1 MAHKSKDK
9 ADCVSLDLFVGD
21 EDDEPHSSSQN
32 AVETLC
38 LRILS
43 KRGINYRFGGLQ
55 LHVKSPDFTVGK
67 SFHVNLDENNRIDS
81 IESYR
86 EPEDS
91 YLFGRRRVSLLGSN
105 NLGTSPARILITPK
119 KTPESDAANSGAGV
133 SNNVQAT
140 NGTAAAM
147 NNKVSANKQIPILT
161 ADVVVEEI
169 RPQEKSI
176 PEGVA
181 QPSQS
186 LGSALVNSMNT
197 LLNKKANNQSNASSL
212 ANSNANSPSQSIHS
226 INSLSSSMLEL
237 RTSSPINPASSP
249 EKLISKLTLQAFG
262 HSDKESKYIKNKKN
276 KKYDFKKRSKE
287 KLLKNGE
294 KNQENGS
301 GQQTAAVGNTVV
313 SKAVGD
319 KKPENC
325 KQPDKSVPV
334 KEEPKESEKAKEGEK
349 AKEKTKEKVNSK
361 CDKKLASDHNLSI
374 ESAKKNSAVQM
385 KSIGVCTHHLDASCL
400 SLNLQEG
407 FFFNLRRTR
416 SWKK

>member
-9 ADCVSLDLFVGD
+9 SDCVSLDLFVGD

-55 LHVKSPDFTVGK
+55 LHVKSPDFHIGK

-86 EPEDS
+86 EPEDA
-91 YLFGRRRVSLLGSN
+91 YIFGRRRVSLLGSN

-119 KTPESDAANSGAGV
+119 KPPESEAGGGAVAAAVPAGE
-133 SNNVQAT
+133 ST
-140 NGTAAAM
+140 NGTANKASAA
-147 NNKVSANKQIPILT
+147 KQMPILT

-169 RPQEKSI
+169 RPPEKSI
-176 PEGVA
+176 PENAV

-186 LGSALVNSMNT
+186 LGSALVNT
-197 LLNKKANNQSNASSL
+197 LLNKRSNNHSSTSSL

-237 RTSSPINPASSP
+237 RTSSPIDPTSSSP

-262 HSDKESKYIKNKKN
+262 HSERESKYIKNKKN

-294 KNQENGS
+294 KNAEKNQENGS
-301 GQQTAAVGNTVV
+301 GQQTAGVKSVAVV
-313 SKAVGD
+313 D

-325 KQPDKSVPV
+325 KQPDKSVPAR
-334 KEEPKESEKAKEGEK
+334 EEPKEAERV
-349 AKEKTKEKVNSK
+349 KEKLNEKVTEKVNSE

-374 ESAKKNSAVQM
+374 EPAKTHSVQKQT
-385 KSIGVCTHHLDASCL
+385 KSIGVSTHLDASCL
-400 SLNLQEG
+400 SLNLQQG
-407 FFFNLRRTR
+407 FFFFNLRRTR

>member
-55 LHVKSPDFTVGK
+55 LHVKSPDFHVGK

-119 KTPESDAANSGAGV
+119 KAPETEANAANVGASG
-133 SNNVQAT
+133 SNSVQASEAT
-140 NGTAAAM
+140 NGTAT
-147 NNKVSANKQIPILT
+147 NKVSANKQLPILT
-161 ADVVVEEI
+161 ADVVVEEV
-169 RPQEKSI
+169 RPQEKTI
-176 PEGVA
+176 PEGAV
-181 QPSQS
+181 QPNQS
-186 LGSALVNSMNT
+186 LGSALVNT
-197 LLNKKANNQSNASSL
+197 LLNKKPNNQSNASSL

-237 RTSSPINPASSP
+237 RTSSPINPASSSP

-262 HSDKESKYIKNKKN
+262 HSDKENKYIKNKKN

-301 GQQTAAVGNTVV
+301 GQQTAASSTTG
-313 SKAVGD
+313 SKAGVD

-325 KQPDKSVPV
+325 KQPDKSVPA
-334 KEEPKESEKAKEGEK
+334 KEEPKESERVSEK
-349 AKEKTKEKVNSK
+349 ANKKVNSK

-374 ESAKKNSAVQM
+374 ESAKKNPTVQT

>member
-9 ADCVSLDLFVGD
+9 VDCVSLDLFVGD

-55 LHVKSPDFTVGK
+55 LHVKSPDFHIGK
-67 SFHVNLDENNRIDS
+67 SFHVNLDENNKIHS

-86 EPEDS
+86 EPEDA

-119 KTPESDAANSGAGV
+119 KPPESEASSGATN
-133 SNNVQAT
+133 SVQAGEPT
-140 NGTAAAM
+140 NGTAATNRTATAS
-147 NNKVSANKQIPILT
+147 KSVPILT

-169 RPQEKSI
+169 RQPEKTIS
-176 PEGVA
+176 ENAG
-181 QPSQS
+181 QPGQS
-186 LGSALVNSMNT
+186 LGSALVNT
-197 LLNKKANNQSNASSL
+197 LLNKRTNNHSSTSSL
-212 ANSNANSPSQSIHS
+212 ANSSANSPSQSIHS

-237 RTSSPINPASSP
+237 RTSSPIDPASSSP

-262 HSDKESKYIKNKKN
+262 HLDKESKYIKNKKN

-287 KLLKNGE
+287 RLLKNGE

-301 GQQTAAVGNTVV
+301 GQQTGSAGAK
-313 SKAVGD
+313 SAPAD
-319 KKPENC
+319 KKAENC
-325 KQPDKSVPV
+325 KQPDCRSVPV
-334 KEEPKESEKAKEGEK
+334 REERRQGERASEKPIEK
-349 AKEKTKEKVNSK
+349 VKEKVNNK

-374 ESAKKNSAVQM
+374 ESAKKNSAVQT
-385 KSIGVCTHHLDASCL
+385 KSIGVCTHLDASCL
-400 SLNLQEG
+400 SLNLNQDG
-407 FFFNLRRTR
+407 FFFFNLRRTR